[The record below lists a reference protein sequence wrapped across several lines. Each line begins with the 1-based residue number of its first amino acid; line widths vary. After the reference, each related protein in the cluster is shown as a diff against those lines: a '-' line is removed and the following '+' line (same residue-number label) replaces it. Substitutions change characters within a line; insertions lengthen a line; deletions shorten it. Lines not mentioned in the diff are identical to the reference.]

1 SRFVACPFGG
11 AGARMYRTGD
21 LASWGVD
28 GQLRYLGRADEQVKI
43 RGYRIELGEI
53 RSALAELDGVR
64 QAEVIAREDHP
75 GDKRLVGYVTG
86 VVDAGVVRAAL
97 SARLPGY
104 MVPAAIVVLDSLPL
118 TVNGKLDKRALPA
131 PDYAEGQRYR
141 APVSA
146 VEEVL
151 AGIYA
156 QVLGLDRV
164 GVDDSFFDLGGD
176 SLSATRLI
184 NTINSDLDSDLA
196 VRAVFEAPTVAALAE
211 RAVESSG
218 QRRPLVAQRRP
229 DVIPLS
235 YAQQRLWFLEQ
246 LQGPSSIYNMPA
258 VYRVSG
264 PLDTDALGLALS
276 DVVERHESLRTL
288 FRSVDGVPRQVVVRS
303 EDVDFGW
310 QVVDVCG
317 ASAAEV
323 AEIIEGVAGHAFDL
337 SCEIP
342 LRAVLLRTGVD
353 EFVLAAVVHHIAAD
367 GWSVAPLVA
376 DLQLAYAA
384 RAVGRG
390 PQWSPLPVQYV
401 DYTLWQR
408 ECLGDLADPDSR
420 ISGQVAYWEQA
431 LAGLPERLELPTDRP
446 YPAVADHRGASIP
459 VSLP

>member
-1 SRFVACPFGG
+1 
-11 AGARMYRTGD
+11 
-21 LASWGVD
+21 
-28 GQLRYLGRADEQVKI
+28 
-43 RGYRIELGEI
+43 
-53 RSALAELDGVR
+53 
-64 QAEVIAREDHP
+64 
-75 GDKRLVGYVTG
+75 
-86 VVDAGVVRAAL
+86 
-97 SARLPGY
+97 
-104 MVPAAIVVLDSLPL
+104 
-118 TVNGKLDKRALPA
+118 
-131 PDYAEGQRYR
+131 GQRYR

-176 SLSATRLI
+176 SLAATRLV
-184 NTINSDLDSDLA
+184 NAVNASLDSDFA

-310 QVVDVCG
+310 QVVEVCG

-353 EFVLAAVVHHIAAD
+353 EFV
-367 GWSVAPLVA
+367 
-376 DLQLAYAA
+376 
-384 RAVGRG
+384 
-390 PQWSPLPVQYV
+390 
-401 DYTLWQR
+401 
-408 ECLGDLADPDSR
+408 
-420 ISGQVAYWEQA
+420 
-431 LAGLPERLELPTDRP
+431 
-446 YPAVADHRGASIP
+446 
-459 VSLP
+459 